1 MGMKT
6 IPSLESN
13 FTPIPHSYLEELFR
27 SSCSREEIVV
37 TLFCFHRTY
46 GWKHEQGA
54 IRAEAVARDTNLGE
68 SEALLGLQAATERG
82 FLLRLP
88 LESDD
93 TTGLHATYL
102 LNTPENRRFVDIY
115 CDASP
120 SEEPLAHSEPEEAP
134 RELPNEPTEP
144 NFPIEPEAAMEEVP
158 PMADESGEMLLF
170 EDELPSSPVMD
181 EPPPVSQKTDGELP
195 YHSKT
200 LDMLVKVLGRA
211 LSKSEKDRLMDM
223 GASDTELIE
232 AMSSLL
238 SKTKQVYSSD
248 LVIYEYERL
257 RARDRQAAK
266 YEKVKAER
274 DAQHERQ
281 KSCKRCEG
289 LGYIFVGLNNVRECD
304 CRKDD

>member
-6 IPSLESN
+6 LPSLESN

-27 SSCSREEIVV
+27 SSCSREEIIV
-37 TLFCFHRTY
+37 TLFCFHKTY

-54 IRAEAVARDTNLGE
+54 IRAEAVAKDTSLGE

-120 SEEPLAHSEPEEAP
+120 KDEPLAPKEP
-134 RELPNEPTEP
+134 LT
-144 NFPIEPEAAMEEVP
+144 EAAPVETSAPQPAPEVVE
-158 PMADESGEMLLF
+158 PMVAMAPDESGEMLLF
-170 EDELPSSPVMD
+170 EDELPGT
-181 EPPPVSQKTDGELP
+181 PPVAERAPSPAPKIDDDLP

-211 LSKSEKDRLMDM
+211 LSKSEKDRLMDL

-248 LVIYEYERL
+248 LVIYEFERL

-266 YEKVKAER
+266 YEKFKAER

-304 CRKDD
+304 CRKED

>member
-6 IPSLESN
+6 LPSLESN

-27 SSCSREEIVV
+27 SSCSREEIIV

-54 IRAEAVARDTNLGE
+54 IRAEAVAKDTSLGE

-88 LESDD
+88 LEPDD

-115 CDASP
+115 CDSSP
-120 SEEPLAHSEPEEAP
+120 KDEPLAQKVLQPQEPPTSEPEVVSGLEA
-134 RELPNEPTEP
+134 
-144 NFPIEPEAAMEEVP
+144 
-158 PMADESGEMLLF
+158 MAPDESGEMLLF
-170 EDELPSSPVMD
+170 EDELPGSPAVEAPVSSP
-181 EPPPVSQKTDGELP
+181 PPKSTANDTDLP
-195 YHSKT
+195 YHNKT
-200 LDMLVKVLGRA
+200 IDMLVKVLGRA
-211 LSKSEKDRLMDM
+211 LSKSEKDRLLDL
-223 GASDTELIE
+223 GASDAELIE

-248 LVIYEYERL
+248 LVIYEFERL

-266 YEKVKAER
+266 YEKFKAER

-304 CRKDD
+304 CRKED

>member
-1 MGMKT
+1 MKT

-13 FTPIPHSYLEELFR
+13 FTPIPHSYLEELFKG
-27 SSCSREEIVV
+27 SCSREEIVV
-37 TLFCFHRTY
+37 TLYCFHRTY

-54 IRAEAVARDTNLGE
+54 IRAEAVARDTTLAE
-68 SEALLGLQAATERG
+68 AEALLGLQAATERG

-88 LESDD
+88 LEPDD

-102 LNTPENRRFVDIY
+102 LNTPENRRFVDVY
-115 CDASP
+115 CDS
-120 SEEPLAHSEPEEAP
+120 S
-134 RELPNEPTEP
+134 PTEP
-144 NFPIEPEAAMEEVP
+144 LVEPPVEETPAASQEIEEPMPAEVASVP
-158 PMADESGEMLLF
+158 LEDSGEMLLF
-170 EDELPSSPVMD
+170 DDELPDGNVIAETVEPT
-181 EPPPVSQKTDGELP
+181 PPPAPAAPKKSNDLP
-195 YHSKT
+195 YHDKT
-200 LDMLVKVLGRA
+200 LEMLVKILGRA
-211 LSKSEKDRLMDM
+211 LSKSEKDRLMDL
-223 GASDTELIE
+223 GATDAELIE

-257 RARDRQAAK
+257 KARDRQAAK
-266 YEKVKAER
+266 YERFKAER

-289 LGYIFVGLNNVRECD
+289 LGYVFVGLNNVRECD